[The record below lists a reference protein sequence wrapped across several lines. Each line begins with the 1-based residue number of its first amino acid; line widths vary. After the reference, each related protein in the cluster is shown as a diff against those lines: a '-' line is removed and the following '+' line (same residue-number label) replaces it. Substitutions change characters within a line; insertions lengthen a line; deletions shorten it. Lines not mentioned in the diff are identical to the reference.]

1 MIAKQYFKIFF
12 WLFLVALLYL
22 SLSPIL
28 AVTPNI
34 QNSDKVVH
42 AAAYGL
48 LFALA
53 VKAYSAR
60 APLWVLAA
68 ATMAFGVSMEWVQ
81 SLTGYRYAEPMD
93 MVANGA
99 GIAVMWLLVVFSRRQ
114 RSQ

>member
-1 MIAKQYFKIFF
+1 MIAKQYFKMFF

-22 SLSPIL
+22 SLSPIP

-53 VKAYSAR
+53 VKAYNAR
-60 APLWVLAA
+60 APLWVLLQLLWPLAYPWNGLSHSLVTA
-68 ATMAFGVSMEWVQ
+68 MLSPWIWLPMAQ
-81 SLTGYRYAEPMD
+81 AL
-93 MVANGA
+93 
-99 GIAVMWLLVVFSRRQ
+99 Q
-114 RSQ
+114 